1 MYHTCIIQHPE
12 SENNVFIQHPSG
24 DLTDS
29 FHYGVQCF
37 YYIHQRKITA
47 LNNRA
52 LNLKCYLSKQT

>member
-1 MYHTCIIQHPE
+1 MFYKIHVSLQHPE
-12 SENNVFIQHPSG
+12 SENNVFIEHPSG
-24 DLTDS
+24 DFTDS

-52 LNLKCYLSKQT
+52 LNLNVI